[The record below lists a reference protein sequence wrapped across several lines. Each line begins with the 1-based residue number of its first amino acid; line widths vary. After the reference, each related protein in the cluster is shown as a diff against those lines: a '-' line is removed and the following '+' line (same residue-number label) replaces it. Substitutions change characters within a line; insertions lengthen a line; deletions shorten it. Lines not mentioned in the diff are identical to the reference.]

1 MAVIHVGVTCWPRPQ
16 PSEVRDVIHS
26 MFVVNSQFSRLCKLF
41 QAGFDRAKLRERE
54 RESVWAAAL
63 LQVRLSNF
71 LC

>member
-1 MAVIHVGVTCWPRPQ
+1 MAAIHVGVACWPRPQ

-54 RESVWAAAL
+54 RERKRVGS
-63 LQVRLSNF
+63 SSTTSTTK
-71 LC
+71 